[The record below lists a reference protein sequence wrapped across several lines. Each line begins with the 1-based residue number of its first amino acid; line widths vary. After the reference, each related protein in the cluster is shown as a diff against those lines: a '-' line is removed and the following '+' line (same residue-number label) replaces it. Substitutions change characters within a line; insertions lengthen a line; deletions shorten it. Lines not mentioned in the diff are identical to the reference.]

1 MGPEIIQF
9 KSSQNKASE
18 CVTLNPLQKGERIM
32 KNTMI
37 GLLTI
42 ILMATGMTGQE
53 KEIPLSLSECLEIA
67 LRNNLNVAVEVLNP
81 ELSNLSVSRAHEKF
95 MPQFSFGYGNQ
106 HTDTPSYS
114 WLEATDSV
122 AAAYSDYQAQFL
134 QEIPTG
140 GRFDISLSSYKSDT
154 TAKFQTINPRYG
166 SRLAFNFTQPLLKN
180 FGFNNSK
187 KEIIVAKNNV
197 EISDAR
203 FQTVLMD
210 TVYNVEQSYLFLAY
224 SVANLDVM
232 QQSLKL
238 AKDLLAKN
246 KREVEVGTLAPIEVL
261 TAQAE
266 VATREADI
274 LQAEVQVQNYEDQL
288 KTLINLEEEQDDISG
303 KIIPTDLP
311 TYSEYKI
318 TVDEALRIGMENRPD
333 LRELKWDLK
342 NKDID
347 VSYTKNQLLPDLSFN
362 ASYWSPGVS
371 GSRIFYEDDNPLS
384 DIVIGSSP
392 GNSSDALK
400 DVFGFKYNNWY
411 VGLTL
416 AVPTSSLFSRAEH
429 AQARVNLE
437 KAQLTLKNA
446 EQQVFLEIRNAVRL
460 VETNFKRI
468 AAYRL
473 ARELAEKKLEAEDK
487 KLLVGLTTN
496 YIVLQHQRDLATA
509 RSNEL
514 RAIAEYVL
522 SQAALDKAM
531 GVSLENKNIRFR
543 QLTPGDSSLP
553 H

>member
-1 MGPEIIQF
+1 
-9 KSSQNKASE
+9 
-18 CVTLNPLQKGERIM
+18 M
-32 KNTMI
+32 KNKMI
-37 GLLTI
+37 GLLAI
-42 ILMATGMTGQE
+42 ILMATGLTGQD
-53 KEIPLSLSECLEIA
+53 KDIPLSLTECLEIA

-81 ELSNLSVSRAHEKF
+81 ELSNISVSKAKEKF
-95 MPQFSFGYGNQ
+95 MPQFSFGFGNQ
-106 HTDTPSYS
+106 NTDTPSRS
-114 WLEATDSV
+114 WLEAAESV
-122 AAAYSDYQAQFL
+122 AATYSEYQAQIL

-140 GRFDISLSSYKSDT
+140 GRFDITLSSYKNDT
-154 TAKFQTINPRYG
+154 NAKFQTINPSYG
-166 SRLAFNFTQPLLKN
+166 SRLSFNFTQPLLKN
-180 FGFNNSK
+180 FGFKNSER
-187 KEIIVAKNNV
+187 EIIVAKNNV

-210 TVYNVEQSYLFLAY
+210 TIYRVEEAYLYLAY
-224 SVANLDVM
+224 SIADLDVM
-232 QQSLKL
+232 KQSLGL
-238 AKDLLAKN
+238 AQDLLAKN

-288 KTLINLEEEQDDISG
+288 KTLINLEEEKKDIEG
-303 KIIPTDLP
+303 EIIPTDRP
-311 TYSEYKI
+311 TYAEYKI

-333 LRELKWDLK
+333 LRELRWDLENK
-342 NKDID
+342 NLD
-347 VSYTKNQLLPDLSFN
+347 VGYSKNQLLPDLSLN

-371 GSRIFYEDDNPLS
+371 GTRIFYEDDNPLS
-384 DIVIGSSP
+384 ENVIGVSP
-392 GNSSDALK
+392 GNASDALK

-416 AVPTSSLFSRAEH
+416 SIPTNSIFSRAEH

-437 KAQLTLKNA
+437 KAQLTLKKA

-460 VETNFKRI
+460 VETNYKRI
-468 AAYRL
+468 AAYRV

-487 KLLVGLTTN
+487 KLQVGLTTN

-522 SQAALDKAM
+522 AQAALEKAM
-531 GVSLENKNIRFR
+531 GVSLEQKNIRFR
-543 QLTPGDSSLP
+543 QFTPGKKSTP
-553 H
+553 

>member
-1 MGPEIIQF
+1 MKKSMMGILIIIF
-9 KSSQNKASE
+9 LAA
-18 CVTLNPLQKGERIM
+18 
-32 KNTMI
+32 
-37 GLLTI
+37 GLP
-42 ILMATGMTGQE
+42 GQE
-53 KEIPLSLSECLEIA
+53 KEIPLTLTECLEIA
-67 LRNNLNVAVEVLNP
+67 MRNNLGVAVEVLNP
-81 ELSNLSVSRAHEKF
+81 EISDLSVSRAREKF
-95 MPQFSFGYGNQ
+95 MPQFSLGFGNQ

-114 WLEATDSV
+114 WLDATGSV
-122 AAAYSDYQAQFL
+122 TASYLEYQAQFL

-140 GRFDISLSSYKSDT
+140 GRFDISLYSYKSDT
-154 TAKFQTINPRYG
+154 NAKFQTINPRYG

-180 FGFNNSK
+180 FGFKNSK

-203 FQTVLMD
+203 FQTVLME
-210 TVYNVEQSYLFLAY
+210 TVYNVEQAYLFLAY
-224 SVANLDVM
+224 SIANLDFM

-238 AKDLLAKN
+238 AQDLLLKN
-246 KREVEVGTLAPIEVL
+246 TREVEVGTLAPIEVL

-288 KTLINLEEEQDDISG
+288 RTLINLKEEQVDISG
-303 KIIPTDLP
+303 HIIPTDRP
-311 TYSEYKI
+311 TYAEYKI
-318 TVDEALRIGMENRPD
+318 TVDEALRIGIENRPD
-333 LRELKWDLK
+333 LRELSWDLENK
-342 NKDID
+342 NIE
-347 VSYTKNQLLPDLSFN
+347 VGYTRNQLLPDLSLN

-371 GSRIFYEDDNPLS
+371 GTRIFYEDDNPLS
-384 DIVIGSSP
+384 ENVIGIAP
-392 GNSSDALK
+392 GNSSDALR

-416 AVPTSSLFSRAEH
+416 TVPTNSLFSRAEH

-446 EQQVFLEIRNAVRL
+446 EQQAFLEIRNAVRL

-468 AAYRL
+468 AAYRV

-487 KLLVGLTTN
+487 KLKVGLTTN
-496 YIVLQHQRDLATA
+496 YIVLQNQRDLATA

-522 SQAALDKAM
+522 AQAALEKAM

-543 QLTPGDSSLP
+543 QFTPGDSSRP

>member
-1 MGPEIIQF
+1 MK
-9 KSSQNKASE
+9 KS
-18 CVTLNPLQKGERIM
+18 
-32 KNTMI
+32 MI

-42 ILMATGMTGQE
+42 IMLASGIGAQE
-53 KEIPLSLSECLEIA
+53 KEIPLSLTECLEIA
-67 LRNNLNVAVEVLNP
+67 MRNNLNVAVEVLNP
-81 ELSNLSVSRAHEKF
+81 ELTNLTVSQAQEKF
-95 MPQFSFGYGNQ
+95 MPQFSFGFGNQ
-106 HTDTPSYS
+106 NTDTPSYS
-114 WLEATDSV
+114 WLEAAESV
-122 AAAYSDYQAQFL
+122 SSSFLDYQAQIL

-140 GRFDISLSSYKSDT
+140 GRFDISLYSYKSDT

-166 SRLAFNFTQPLLKN
+166 SRLALNFTQPLLKN
-180 FGFNNSK
+180 FGFKNSK

-203 FQTVLMD
+203 FQSVLMD
-210 TVYNVEQSYLFLAY
+210 TVYNVEQAYLFLAY
-224 SVANLDVM
+224 SIANLEVM

-238 AKDLLAKN
+238 AQDLLAKN
-246 KREVEVGTLAPIEVL
+246 KREVEVGTLAPIEIL

-274 LQAEVQVQNYEDQL
+274 LQSEVQVENYEDQL
-288 KTLINLEEEQDDISG
+288 KTLINLEEERAGITG
-303 KIIPTDLP
+303 RIIPMDKP
-311 TYSEYKI
+311 TYAEYKI
-318 TVDEALRIGMENRPD
+318 TVDEALRIGMQNRPD
-333 LRELKWDLK
+333 LRELRWDIENK
-342 NKDID
+342 NIE
-347 VSYTKNQLLPDLSFN
+347 VGYTKNQLLPDLSLN
-362 ASYWSPGVS
+362 AAYWSPGVS
-371 GSRIFYEDDNPLS
+371 GTRIFYEDDNPLS
-384 DIVIGSSP
+384 ENVIGIAP

-400 DVFGFKYNNWY
+400 DAFGFKYNNWF

-416 AVPTSSLFSRAEH
+416 NVPTNTLFSRAEH

-514 RAIAEYVL
+514 RAIAEYIL
-522 SQAALDKAM
+522 SQAALEKAM
-531 GVSLENKNIRFR
+531 GISLENKNIRFR
-543 QLTPGDSSLP
+543 QFTPQKQ
-553 H
+553 

>member
-1 MGPEIIQF
+1 
-9 KSSQNKASE
+9 
-18 CVTLNPLQKGERIM
+18 M
-32 KNTMI
+32 KYKMI

-42 ILMATGMTGQE
+42 ILMATGLAGQE

-67 LRNNLNVAVEVLNP
+67 MRNNLNVAVEVLNP
-81 ELSNLSVSRAHEKF
+81 ELSNLSVSQAQEKF
-95 MPQFSFGYGNQ
+95 MPQLSLGYGNQ

-140 GRFDISLSSYKSDT
+140 GRFDISLYSYKSDT
-154 TAKFQTINPRYG
+154 NAKFQTINPRYG

-180 FGFNNSK
+180 FGFKNSK
-187 KEIIVAKNNV
+187 KEIIVARNNV

-203 FQTVLMD
+203 FQTILMD
-210 TVYNVEQSYLFLAY
+210 TVYNVEQAYLFLAY
-224 SVANLDVM
+224 SIANLDVM
-232 QQSLKL
+232 NQSLKL
-238 AKDLLAKN
+238 ARDLEAKN
-246 KREVEVGTLAPIEVL
+246 RREVEVGTLAPIEVL

-288 KTLINLEEEQDDISG
+288 RTLINLKEEQVDVTG
-303 KIIPTDLP
+303 KIIPTDRP
-311 TYSEYKI
+311 TYAEYKI
-318 TVDEALRIGMENRPD
+318 TIDEALRIGMENRPN
-333 LRELKWDLK
+333 LRELRWDLENK
-342 NKDID
+342 NIE
-347 VSYTKNQLLPDLSFN
+347 VGYTKNQLLPDLSLN

-384 DIVIGSSP
+384 DNVIGISS
-392 GNSSDALK
+392 GNASDALK

-411 VGLTL
+411 VGMTLT
-416 AVPTSSLFSRAEH
+416 VPTNTLFSRAEH
-429 AQARVNLE
+429 AQARVNQE

-468 AAYRL
+468 AAYRV

-487 KLLVGLTTN
+487 KLQVGLTTN

-514 RAIAEYVL
+514 QAIAQYVIA
-522 SQAALDKAM
+522 QAALEKAM
-531 GVSLENKNIRFR
+531 GVSLEQKNIRFR
-543 QLTPGDSSLP
+543 QFTPGD
-553 H
+553 

>member
-1 MGPEIIQF
+1 MRS
-9 KSSQNKASE
+9 K
-18 CVTLNPLQKGERIM
+18 IM
-32 KNTMI
+32 C
-37 GLLTI
+37 LLTI
-42 ILMATGMTGQE
+42 ILIATGLVGQE

-81 ELSNLSVSRAHEKF
+81 QLSDLSVSRAQEKF
-95 MPQFSFGYGNQ
+95 MPQFLFGFGNQ
-106 HTDTPSYS
+106 RTDTPSYS
-114 WLEATDSV
+114 WLDATESV
-122 AAAYSDYQAQFL
+122 AATYLDYQAQYM

-140 GRFDISLSSYKSDT
+140 GRFNISLYSYKSDT

-166 SRLAFNFTQPLLKN
+166 SRLSFNFTQPLLKN
-180 FGFNNSK
+180 FGFKNSK
-187 KEIIVAKNNV
+187 KEIFVAKNNV

-210 TVYNVEQSYLFLAY
+210 TVYNVEKAYLYLAY
-224 SVANLDVM
+224 TIADLDVM
-232 QQSLKL
+232 RQSLEL
-238 AKDLLAKN
+238 AQDLLMKN

-274 LQAEVQVQNYEDQL
+274 LQAEVQVQNFEDQL
-288 KTLINLEEEQDDISG
+288 KTLINLEEERDDITG
-303 KIIPTDLP
+303 KIIPTDRP
-311 TYSEYKI
+311 TYAKYKI

-333 LRELKWDLK
+333 LRELRWDLE
-342 NKDID
+342 NKDIE
-347 VSYTKNQLLPDLSFN
+347 VSYTRNQLLPDLSLN
-362 ASYWSPGVS
+362 ASYWSPAVS

-384 DIVIGSSP
+384 ENVIGIAP
-392 GNSSDALK
+392 GNATDALK
-400 DVFGFKYNNWY
+400 DAFGFKYNNWY

-416 AVPTSSLFSRAEH
+416 TVPTNSIFSRAEH

-437 KAQLTLKNA
+437 QAQLTLKNT

-468 AAYRL
+468 AAYRV

-487 KLLVGLTTN
+487 KLKVGLTTN

-514 RAIAEYVL
+514 RAIADYIL
-522 SQAALDKAM
+522 AQAALEKAM
-531 GVSLENKNIRFR
+531 GVSLKNRNIRFR
-543 QLTPGDSSLP
+543 QFSSR
-553 H
+553 

>member
-1 MGPEIIQF
+1 
-9 KSSQNKASE
+9 
-18 CVTLNPLQKGERIM
+18 M
-32 KNTMI
+32 KNTMMGI
-37 GLLTI
+37 LII
-42 ILMATGMTGQE
+42 ILMATGLAGQE

-81 ELSNLSVSRAHEKF
+81 ELSNLSVSRAREKF
-95 MPQFSFGYGNQ
+95 MPQFSFGYGNR

-140 GRFDISLSSYKSDT
+140 GRFDISLYSYKSDT

-166 SRLAFNFTQPLLKN
+166 SRLAFTFTQPLLKN
-180 FGFNNSK
+180 FGLKNSK

-232 QQSLKL
+232 QQSLEL
-238 AKDLLAKN
+238 AQDLLAKN

-288 KTLINLEEEQDDISG
+288 KTLINLKEEQVDISG
-303 KIIPTDLP
+303 KIIPTDRP
-311 TYSEYKI
+311 TYAEYKI

-384 DIVIGSSP
+384 ESIISSVP
-392 GNSSDALK
+392 GKASDALK
-400 DVFGFKYNNWY
+400 DVFGFKYNNWF

-416 AVPTSSLFSRAEH
+416 AVL
-429 AQARVNLE
+429 
-437 KAQLTLKNA
+437 
-446 EQQVFLEIRNAVRL
+446 
-460 VETNFKRI
+460 
-468 AAYRL
+468 
-473 ARELAEKKLEAEDK
+473 
-487 KLLVGLTTN
+487 
-496 YIVLQHQRDLATA
+496 
-509 RSNEL
+509 
-514 RAIAEYVL
+514 
-522 SQAALDKAM
+522 
-531 GVSLENKNIRFR
+531 
-543 QLTPGDSSLP
+543 
-553 H
+553 